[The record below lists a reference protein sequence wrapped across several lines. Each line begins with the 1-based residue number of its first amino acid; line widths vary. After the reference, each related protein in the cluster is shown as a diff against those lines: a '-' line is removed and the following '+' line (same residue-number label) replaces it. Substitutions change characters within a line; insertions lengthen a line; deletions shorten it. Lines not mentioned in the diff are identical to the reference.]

1 LRGNMEALS
10 ERRIFERMPAR
21 FPTRFRDSSPD
32 FGVDV
37 FLKDVSASGAHITT
51 KEQLYLGDIISLEI
65 LLPDGLDP
73 ILLNGRVCWIRQIA
87 PRVFE
92 AGIIFHK
99 IDLIRL
105 HRLIRFAME
114 AVEN

>member
-1 LRGNMEALS
+1 MERSS
-10 ERRIFERMPAR
+10 ERRVFERMPAR

-32 FGVDV
+32 FGIDV

-65 LLPDGLDP
+65 LLPDGLEP
-73 ILLNGRVCWIRQIA
+73 ILLSGRVRWIRQVA

-92 AGIIFHK
+92 AGIEFHK

-105 HRLIRFAME
+105 HRLVRYAIE
-114 AVEN
+114 ASQN

>member
-1 LRGNMEALS
+1 MEGLS
-10 ERRIFERMPAR
+10 ERRIFERMSAR

-87 PRVFE
+87 PRIFE
-92 AGIIFHK
+92 AGMQFHK
-99 IDLIRL
+99 VDLIRL
-105 HRLIRFAME
+105 SRLVRFVLE
-114 AVEN
+114 ASQN